1 MVGEYD
7 NEPEDAELTSK
18 ELSRVSQLRP
28 EEIEAIDN
36 ALLASA
42 SGNWRKVA
50 FIVGTAMHRL
60 AGSFAGVPDVF
71 YSQRVG
77 TLVARRALLAQGN
90 LRRMRFSEV
99 RLSAASET

>member
-7 NEPEDAELTSK
+7 TEPEDAELTAK

-28 EEIEAIDN
+28 VDLEAIDN

-50 FIVGTAMHRL
+50 FIVGTAMHSL
-60 AGSFAGVPDVF
+60 AGRFAGVPDVF
-71 YSQRVG
+71 YSQRVCM
-77 TLVARRALLAQGN
+77 LVARRALQAQGN

-99 RLSAASET
+99 RLPAASET